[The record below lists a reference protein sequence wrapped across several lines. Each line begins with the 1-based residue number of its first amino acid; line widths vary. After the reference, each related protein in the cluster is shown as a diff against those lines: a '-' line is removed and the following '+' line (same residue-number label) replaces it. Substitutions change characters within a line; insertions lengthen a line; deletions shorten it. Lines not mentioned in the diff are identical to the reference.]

1 MIYVQSITQVLLT
14 ALAVIIGAGIGVAFG
29 YLQNVA
35 LRRNQRQVETGE
47 FKSGWNIMPGSGG
60 RVALLLITLV
70 IIQLVCPLLFADG
83 TQWWVS
89 GGLLAGY
96 GFMLFRTMRE
106 RRRANII

>member
-1 MIYVQSITQVLLT
+1 MIYMQTIVQVLLVS
-14 ALAVIIGAGIGVAFG
+14 LAVIVGAGIGVAFG
-29 YLQNVA
+29 YLQNIA
-35 LRRNQRQVETGE
+35 LRRNQKQVETGE

-60 RVALLLITLV
+60 RVALLLISLV

-96 GFMLFRTMRE
+96 GFMLYRTLRE
-106 RRRANII
+106 KRKANII